1 MPTPTRLELLLEYYR
16 EDPNDPF
23 NIYALAMEY
32 LGSDRQKALYY
43 LEGLLKWHPNYLPA
57 YYQAGKLY
65 ADLGQPEKALETFK
79 MGQSLADALGQ
90 AKTLDE
96 LRRAERMLRDELE
109 DW

>member
-1 MPTPTRLELLLEYYR
+1 MSTPTRLELLLEYYR

-32 LGSDRQKALYY
+32 LSSDLQKALYY
-43 LEGLLKWHPNYLPA
+43 LEGLLKWHPNYLPS

-65 ADLGQPEKALETFK
+65 AELGQAEKALETFGL
-79 MGQSLADALGQ
+79 GQSLADTLGQ
-90 AKTLDE
+90 TKTLEE
-96 LRRAERMLRDELE
+96 LKRAERMLRDELE

>member
-1 MPTPTRLELLLEYYR
+1 MDSPTRLELLLEYYR

-23 NIYALAMEY
+23 NIYALAIEY
-32 LGSDRQKALYY
+32 LSSDPQKALYY

-65 ADLGQPEKALETFK
+65 GELEQFEKALETYQL
-79 MGQSLADALGQ
+79 GQSLADALGQ
-90 AKTLDE
+90 VKTLDE
-96 LRRAERMLRDELE
+96 LKRAERMLRDEMD